1 MLHQAQFMVKKKN
14 FPLSEN
20 EILNPKNVYSLSKKT
35 NEDLATIYSNFYNIN
50 FIGLRFF
57 TIYGEWGRPDMLILK
72 YIISKIN
79 KKVFYLNNFGNHY
92 RDFTYIDDAINAILA
107 LMKIN
112 LKKKNEIF
120 NICSNNPINIKIVLN
135 KLNKEFG
142 KPKVKKVKK
151 QNADVYKTH
160 GNNLKLM
167 KVTKILNLTNIS
179 DGLNNLINWTK
190 ANIHLFK

>member
-1 MLHQAQFMVKKKN
+1 M
-14 FPLSEN
+14 
-20 EILNPKNVYSLSKKT
+20 
-35 NEDLATIYSNFYNIN
+35 
-50 FIGLRFF
+50 GLRFF
-57 TIYGEWGRPDMLILK
+57 TVYGEWGRPDMLYLK
-72 YIISKIN
+72 YLDAI
-79 KKVFYLNNFGNHY
+79 KKRKVIDLYNFGNHY

-151 QNADVYKTH
+151 QNVDVYKTH